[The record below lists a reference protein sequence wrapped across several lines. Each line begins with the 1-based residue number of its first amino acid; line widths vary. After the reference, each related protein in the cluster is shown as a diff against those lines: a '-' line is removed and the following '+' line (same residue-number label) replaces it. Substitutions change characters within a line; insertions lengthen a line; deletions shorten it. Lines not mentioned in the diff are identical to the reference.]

1 MTIVPMCI
9 GTALLISIPL
19 FAQTPP
25 ISRAEYDQQMA
36 SLQKKEFQLREDIAQ
51 EQASILQLKKKIEAS
66 RERITA
72 LRQKKLAL
80 VGINENGLVQ
90 LQEEMHGLEEG
101 LNRLLEAADDEFIND
116 AGRFQMFL
124 EQFETLKQKPATRL
138 RSIKPGIEKISL
150 KISQAETRYIS
161 LAEQNAAA
169 KEQENAVIEPVSSS
183 GAPESY
189 TVSNRA
195 GTPETLYGIA
205 SKMYGD
211 PYQWIRI
218 YNANKSTIDSNFN
231 RLRKKSELKSIAE
244 PSDLIFPGQVLVI
257 PR

>member
-19 FAQTPP
+19 FAQSPP
-25 ISRAEYDQQMA
+25 ISRAEYDRQMT
-36 SLQKKEFQLREDIAQ
+36 SLQKKEVQLREQIAQ

-72 LRQKKLAL
+72 LRQKKLEL
-80 VGINENGLVQ
+80 VGITESGLAQ
-90 LQEEMHGLEEG
+90 LQNEMRRLEEG
-101 LNRLLEAADDEFIND
+101 LSRLLSGGDDELIKD
-116 AGRFQMFL
+116 AEQFQIFL
-124 EQFETLKQKPATRL
+124 GQFETLKKEPATRL
-138 RSIKPGIEKISL
+138 RSIKPDIEKISR
-150 KISQAETRYIS
+150 KIARAETRYLVIS
-161 LAEQNAAA
+161 EKNAVV
-169 KEQENAVIEPVSSS
+169 KQQENAESQIASSS

-189 TVSNRA
+189 TVANRD

-205 SKMYGD
+205 SKIYGD
-211 PYQWIRI
+211 PNLWVRI
-218 YNANKSTIDSNFN
+218 YNANKTVIDSNFN
-231 RLRKKSELKSIAE
+231 KVRKKAALKSIAE

>member
-1 MTIVPMCI
+1 MTIVPKCF

-19 FAQTPP
+19 FAQTPQ

-36 SLQKKEFQLREDIAQ
+36 SLQKTEIQLREQIAQ

-66 RERITA
+66 RERIAA
-72 LRQKKLAL
+72 LRQKKLEL
-80 VGINENGLVQ
+80 VGITESGLAELQGEIRQ
-90 LQEEMHGLEEG
+90 LEDGLG
-101 LNRLLEAADDEFIND
+101 RLLSAGDDEFIND
-116 AGRFQMFL
+116 AARFQMFI
-124 EQFETLKQKPATRL
+124 EQFETLKKKPATRL
-138 RSIKPGIEKISL
+138 WSIKPGIEKISL
-150 KISQAETRYIS
+150 KITQAETRYLA

-169 KEQENAVIEPVSSS
+169 KEQENAENKTVSSS

-189 TVSNRA
+189 TVSNRDGA
-195 GTPETLYGIA
+195 PETLYGIA

-218 YNANKSTIDSNFN
+218 YNANKTVIDSNFN
-231 RLRKKSELKSIAE
+231 RIRKKSELKSIAE